1 MAETAVVVDAEG
13 GAASRLVDAV
23 CLHLA
28 GGPEVPAFV
37 WMLSGGD
44 DEKEGSG
51 REVGAEGSFGLYN
64 SDDGTG
70 TTFYF

>member
-1 MAETAVVVDAEG
+1 
-13 GAASRLVDAV
+13 
-23 CLHLA
+23 
-28 GGPEVPAFV
+28 
-37 WMLSGGD
+37 MLSGGD